1 MQKYVS
7 ILRRFIYEELYSVF
21 TKLKMKL
28 KKTMPALTKQ
38 YIRFQ
43 FLFFERNDCL
53 FCLYHIHLLY
63 CQVDVLKF
71 TQNASEMHQ
80 VNKKTKKMKNDLTD
94 SSYQ

>member
-43 FLFFERNDCL
+43 FLFFE
-53 FCLYHIHLLY
+53 
-63 CQVDVLKF
+63 
-71 TQNASEMHQ
+71 
-80 VNKKTKKMKNDLTD
+80 
-94 SSYQ
+94 